1 MYYTIIHYIQ
11 VREKCA
17 YVVVSPWNYQ
27 LVYKYAMYLPSVSWA
42 RKYALP
48 QHHWASIHLTGI
60 FYTVLLG
67 QGTFWADFSWT
78 LGPPRG
84 RGYPY
89 ISCFLYSMETTINL
103 LHISQHNKK
112 VPSCDLFQEWMP
124 NLSQIYQPR
133 SNTHHE
139 VVSVS
144 IPLDLHHESYQSEE
158 CTYPLQAISI
168 SNHMWFVHTSPSV
181 SQTTRGQI
189 GSQGGSPSNSVTNMA
204 KQCPEKRPKSIW
216 RTGSR

>member
-1 MYYTIIHYIQ
+1 M
-11 VREKCA
+11 
-17 YVVVSPWNYQ
+17 SPWNYQ

-144 IPLDLHHESYQSEE
+144 IPLDLHHELPKWRMHLSAASNFNFQPHVV
-158 CTYPLQAISI
+158 CTYIPQRVP
-168 SNHMWFVHTSPSV
+168 NH
-181 SQTTRGQI
+181 
-189 GSQGGSPSNSVTNMA
+189 QGA
-204 KQCPEKRPKSIW
+204 DW
-216 RTGSR
+216 